1 MLSAEE
7 AEIQP
12 TDIVLTDVTAIRPM
26 KRPGGIFRGERRKD
40 GQIYRGAG
48 QAPQKE
54 TVDLFQGGIHH
65 QHDEPYLGMVR
76 RKPHG

>member
-1 MLSAEE
+1 MVGDEPQNAAHACDAKLV
-7 AEIQP
+7 P
-12 TDIVLTDVTAIRPM
+12 LGGHGKVLM
-26 KRPGGIFRGERRKD
+26 RRKEKENEP
-40 GQIYRGAG
+40 IYRGAG

>member
-1 MLSAEE
+1 M
-7 AEIQP
+7 
-12 TDIVLTDVTAIRPM
+12 
-26 KRPGGIFRGERRKD
+26 RRKEKENEP
-40 GQIYRGAG
+40 IYRGAG

>member
-1 MLSAEE
+1 METWWLCYE
-7 AEIQP
+7 
-12 TDIVLTDVTAIRPM
+12 DW
-26 KRPGGIFRGERRKD
+26 KGEKD
-40 GQIYRGAG
+40 ERTYREAG

-76 RKPHG
+76 RMPYG